1 MSKPKPKSGSVQ
13 WTATPYALSDDTRK
27 ETESL
32 LGLDTAVN
40 ADHRKLAAEAIRDIG
55 KCLGFYS
62 GAKSAL
68 TTVPRAADYKHAFAS
83 FKRDVLRLLGN
94 FRQQPNWVRDAID
107 TCMENKSVDDY
118 LSDLAERIQTAERGF
133 AKHEG
138 RGRQVDEARDK
149 VMLRLREIYQE
160 FSQTPKT
167 ERPRHG
173 AITPLS
179 EYEGQELDFI
189 RLLLNE
195 ATIPCPKNLMPLL
208 NKPETTVRDKRRERE
223 RIYKKV
229 AKKGAK

>member
-1 MSKPKPKSGSVQ
+1 MPKPKPKSSLVQ
-13 WTATPYALSDDTRK
+13 WTATDYSLSDIAR
-27 ETESL
+27 EELESL
-32 LGLDTAVN
+32 LELDTAVN
-40 ADHRKLAAEAIRDIG
+40 ADHRILAAEAIREVE
-55 KCLGFYS
+55 KCLGFYP

-68 TTVPRAADYKHAFAS
+68 TKVPRAADYKHAFAS
-83 FKRDVLRLLGN
+83 CKRDVLQLRDK
-94 FRQQPNWVRDAID
+94 FRQHPIWVKNAID
-107 TCMENKSVDDY
+107 TCMEHKSVDDY

-138 RGRQVDEARDK
+138 RGRLTDEARDK
-149 VMLRLREIYQE
+149 VILKLREIYQE

-179 EYEGQELDFI
+179 EYEGQERDFI

-195 ATIPCPKNLMPLL
+195 ATIPCPKVLLPLL

-223 RIYKKV
+223 RIYKKTV
-229 AKKGAK
+229 KKTAE